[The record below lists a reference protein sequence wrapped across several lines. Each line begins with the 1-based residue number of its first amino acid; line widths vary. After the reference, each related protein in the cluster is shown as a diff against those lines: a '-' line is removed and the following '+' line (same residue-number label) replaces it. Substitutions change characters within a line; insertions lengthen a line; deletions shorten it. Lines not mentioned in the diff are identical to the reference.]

1 MAEKKLSLGKYVFDS
16 YGEFRD
22 AQEDVQKID
31 IIKRELDLSDSE
43 VVLRLYNMIRDGEIS
58 FKTAVG
64 KEFFMHI
71 SDLVAGS
78 SDKLLAEQSD
88 VEQIERSFRFQKIL
102 GRVLI
107 AVAAVAFAYVGYVE
121 IRDYRYTNKLKN
133 LQSQVTAST
142 TTNEERLA
150 KLQGDLAGLNNL
162 PQIAQ
167 GEVLP
172 DDTDVPEGEEPVDE
186 TTEPQLIDRNTL
198 TVLPE
203 YADLYYA
210 NNDMAGW
217 ISIPDTD
224 INYPVM
230 QSFVDEDFYID
241 HDFYGEKD
249 SNGTIFIDS
258 RCDIVNQTDNTILY
272 GHNMRSG
279 MMFGSLKKYQKDNY
293 FNEHK
298 YIYFDTIFEHRI
310 YEVVAVCLSK
320 VSFQD
325 VAEFRYY
332 NYINS
337 LSPTDFAEF
346 YAHISEYNVH
356 KGAVELTPEDKI
368 LTLST
373 CNSYTEDGRL
383 FIVAKR
389 VQ

>member
-1 MAEKKLSLGKYVFDS
+1 MCRISHMAEKKLSLGKYQFNS
-16 YGEFRD
+16 YAEFRD

-31 IIKRELDLSDSE
+31 VIKRELDFSNPE

-64 KEFFMHI
+64 KDFFIYI

-78 SDKLLAEQSD
+78 SDKILAEQTD

-107 AVAAVAFAYVGYVE
+107 GVAALAFAYVGYVE
-121 IRDYRYTNKLKN
+121 IRDYLYTNKLKK
-133 LQSQVTAST
+133 LQAQVTT
-142 TTNEERLA
+142 TSSAADRLA
-150 KLQGDLAGLNNL
+150 ALNGLNDINL

-167 GEVLP
+167 EDNDEVVESE
-172 DDTDVPEGEEPVDE
+172 TDE
-186 TTEPQLIDRNTL
+186 TVPQFIDRNTL
-198 TVLPE
+198 SVLPE
-203 YADLYYA
+203 FEDLYA
-210 NNDMAGW
+210 ENSDMVGW

-230 QSFVDEDFYID
+230 QTFGDEDFYID
-241 HDFYGEKD
+241 HDFYGAKD
-249 SNGTIFIDS
+249 SNGTIFVDS
-258 RCDIVNQTDNTILY
+258 RCDIVNEPSNTILY

-279 MMFGSLKKYQKDNY
+279 MMFGSLKKYQKKDY
-293 FNEHK
+293 FDEHR
-298 YIYFDTIFEHRI
+298 YVYFDTIYEHRM
-310 YEVVAVCLSK
+310 YQVVAVCLSK

-325 VAEFRYY
+325 ETGFRYY
-332 NYINS
+332 NYINGS
-337 LSPTDFAEF
+337 NHTEFTEF
-346 YAHISEYNVH
+346 YENISNLNVQE
-356 KGAVELTPEDKI
+356 GAVELSPGDKI